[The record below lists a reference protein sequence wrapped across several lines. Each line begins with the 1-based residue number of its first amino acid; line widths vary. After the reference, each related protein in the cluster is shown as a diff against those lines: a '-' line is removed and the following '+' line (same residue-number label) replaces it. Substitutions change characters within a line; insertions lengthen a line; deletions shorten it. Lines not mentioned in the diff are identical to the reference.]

1 MDGFARNRRRNF
13 WCVLGCGFSFF
24 LCFTLGVGEDEERKK
39 KTRKR
44 GGFGLAVP
52 EGSES
57 KRKLLWINKCSR
69 GSNWG
74 AELRLGFFFSFLF
87 LFSLVALWLDW
98 RGLEFMGV

>member
-1 MDGFARNRRRNF
+1 M
-13 WCVLGCGFSFF
+13 
-24 LCFTLGVGEDEERKK
+24 
-39 KTRKR
+39 
-44 GGFGLAVP
+44 P

>member
-1 MDGFARNRRRNF
+1 MDSRATVAEISGAFLDAAF
-13 WCVLGCGFSFF
+13 LFSFV
-24 LCFTLGVGEDEERKK
+24 LLWALEKTKKEK

-74 AELRLGFFFSFLF
+74 AELRLGFFFPFF
-87 LFSLVALWLDW
+87 FFSLLLLYGWIGEAWSLWGFD
-98 RGLEFMGV
+98 